1 MILTHWGNPS
11 VIRPSSPG
19 HEYPEGR
26 DRVCRNL
33 EKTLLNFTSGK
44 LKCRSEV
51 RSGHCILFQDRLGNS
66 GSISSISNLP
76 VSAKSQLGL

>member
-26 DRVCRNL
+26 DRVYKWKGFTHESLWIL
-33 EKTLLNFTSGK
+33 ELCFKTSFKWYCWFFSFI
-44 LKCRSEV
+44 CFS
-51 RSGHCILFQDRLGNS
+51 
-66 GSISSISNLP
+66 
-76 VSAKSQLGL
+76 